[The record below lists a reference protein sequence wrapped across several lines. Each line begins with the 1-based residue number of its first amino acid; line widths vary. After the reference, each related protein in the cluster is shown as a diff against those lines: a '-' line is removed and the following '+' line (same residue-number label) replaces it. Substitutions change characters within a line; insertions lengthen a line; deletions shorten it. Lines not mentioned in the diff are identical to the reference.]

1 MLRRHLTPAVVLFVI
16 LLASCLARGALAAGW
31 WLLLGAAIPLASAA
45 IVLLPLASGA
55 HRNAGLVLGICGAGL
70 VCGAALLAAMED
82 RTSAAYLPAQPA
94 QVTSFTGSLVA
105 DSTLTAKGFS
115 ALRVRLSAATAAVHG
130 VRGAARGDALLLV
143 PGNHPFS
150 LGQVIS
156 VDSPL
161 AALPTP
167 GEQAWVAYPARGEIH
182 VHGFTSRVWELRAQA
197 RGWMHGAFERA
208 GYPASALM
216 EALILGSREEIP
228 SDLADGFKRTGS
240 LHILALSGLH
250 VTIIWGLLWGLFS
263 FVRRTGAR
271 TAIAC
276 LFLVLYQ
283 VIAGFMPSLLRATV
297 MVLVASASLPL
308 DRDREPL
315 NLLALSGILL
325 LFVDPFQAFSL
336 SFQLSFAAMA
346 GILLVAPVIQGSL
359 SRYLP
364 PFLSVPVSMSIAAQA
379 ATLPLIVSQFGVWYP
394 SGIVAGLL
402 LVPLTTALLW
412 GGLAWLVIVL
422 VPAPGLH
429 DLCVRLF
436 AVMYAATEHVA
447 AWFSRLPGFA
457 VPGCFAPWLIGALA
471 AAGVAVPLL
480 IPWPGF
486 RARPRSRLRAG
497 PRAQS
502 FDPACQP

>member
-1 MLRRHLTPAVVLFVI
+1 MLRRHLTPAVILFLI
-16 LLASCLARGALAAGW
+16 LLAGCLARGALGGRW
-31 WLLLGAAIPLASAA
+31 WLLLAAAAPLAATARVLTPLASET
-45 IVLLPLASGA
+45 L
-55 HRNAGLVLGICGAGL
+55 RKAGLVTGICCAGL

-82 RTSAAYLPAQPA
+82 RTRAAYLPVPPA

-105 DSTLTAKGFS
+105 DSTLTAKGFT
-115 ALRVRLSAATAAVHG
+115 ALRVRLSRATAAAHG
-130 VRGAARGDALLLV
+130 MQGAARGEALLLV
-143 PGNHPFS
+143 SGSHLFT

-156 VDSPL
+156 VTSPL
-161 AALPTP
+161 GAVREP
-167 GEQAWVAYPARGEIH
+167 GEQAWISYPLRGEIH
-182 VHGFTSRVWELRAQA
+182 VQGFTSRVWELRAQA

-228 SDLADGFKRTGS
+228 SDLQDGFKRTGS

-271 TAIAC
+271 TAVAC
-276 LFLVLYQ
+276 LLLVLYQ

-297 MVLVASASLPL
+297 MVLVASVSLPL

-325 LFVDPFQAFSL
+325 LLMDPFQAFSL

-346 GILLVAPVIQGSL
+346 GILLIAPVIQGPV
-359 SRYLP
+359 SRFLP
-364 PFLSVPVSMSIAAQA
+364 PFLSAPIAMSIAAQV
-379 ATLPLIVSQFGVWYP
+379 ATFPLIVSQFGVWYP

-412 GGLAWLVIVL
+412 GGLAWLVLVL
-422 VPAPGLH
+422 IPVPGLH
-429 DLCVRLF
+429 AVCVRLF
-436 AVMYAATEHVA
+436 GVVYAATEGVA
-447 AWFSRLPGFA
+447 GWSSRLPGLTVSA
-457 VPGCFAPWLIGALA
+457 ATA
-471 AAGVAVPLL
+471 AAVVAASALVAAAICLWVP
-480 IPWPGF
+480 IPAIRPRKRS
-486 RARPRSRLRAG
+486 RARSL
-497 PRAQS
+497 
-502 FDPACQP
+502 DPACQP